1 VKTKDV
7 IELEKHRAALVAASY
22 VKDGMRVGL
31 GSGSTMVYLVKR
43 LGERIRNEGLK
54 IAGVPTSSGT
64 HQLAVE
70 CGIPLIEPTR
80 GLRLDLTIDGA
91 DEIGPNLSLIKG
103 GGAALFR
110 EKLIASASERV
121 AIVGD
126 SSKIVT
132 VLGAFPLPVEV
143 VPFATPWV
151 MDRIANLDGAPVLRH
166 RKDRPDEPTIT
177 DQGNWILDCHFKQI
191 PDPAGLASQLSQICG
206 ILEHGLFIGL
216 ANVAIVVDGDTVSI
230 TQDYGATQNV
240 PVSSYLATP

>member
-1 VKTKDV
+1 MKSKDE
-7 IELEKHRAALVAASY
+7 IELEKQRAALVAASY

-43 LGERIRNEGLK
+43 LGERLRNEGLK

-70 CGIPLIEPTR
+70 SGIPLIEPSR

-91 DEIGPNLSLIKG
+91 DEIGPGLSLIKG

-110 EKLIASASERV
+110 EKLIASASDQV
-121 AIVGD
+121 VIVGD
-126 SSKIVT
+126 SSKTVA
-132 VLGAFPLPVEV
+132 VLGAFPLPIEV
-143 VPFATPWV
+143 VPFAAPWV
-151 MDRIANLDGAPVLRH
+151 MDQIALLSGDPILRH

-177 DQGNWILDCHFKQI
+177 DQGNWVVDCRFRQI
-191 PDPAGLASQLSQICG
+191 PDPVGLATRLSRICG

-216 ANVAIVVDGDTVSI
+216 AHLAIVVEGDMVSI
-230 TQDYGATQNV
+230 TQVDGTTQKTS
-240 PVSSYLATP
+240 VSSFLAGQ